1 MTFSIRLFPFLI
13 VLITSGL
20 MACGQTESA
29 PAAGDEEL
37 PTQTADTDFPPAIRD
52 SLDRTGWVV
61 KGYGTNP
68 VSIAVPKPLVSMGD
82 QVPESARKFI
92 VRNETFSGIH
102 GDDFQM
108 IVNTI
113 EYESTVPVDLNAI
126 AVSAADQIRN
136 DVAVS
141 HFKLKETP
149 ITVSGQS
156 GIRQDGKLFRDGLIH
171 YWCNSLVQRGQEVYQ
186 VMVMY
191 PETYALGPGDAEAM
205 MGSMQLLQD

>member
-1 MTFSIRLFPFLI
+1 MTFSIRLLPLLLAFAAF
-13 VLITSGL
+13 GM
-20 MACGQTESA
+20 MACGQTESEPASVEQTQSAQA
-29 PAAGDEEL
+29 PVKN
-37 PTQTADTDFPPAIRD
+37 FPPAIQD

-61 KGYGTNP
+61 KGFGTHP
-68 VSIAVPKPLVSMGD
+68 ISIAIPKPLVGMGD
-82 QVPESARKFI
+82 QVPESAKKFI

-113 EYESTVPVDLNAI
+113 EYVGTVPVDLNAI
-126 AVSAADQIRN
+126 AASAADQIRS

-141 HFKLKETP
+141 HFEMKETP
-149 ITVSGQS
+149 ITVTGQS

-171 YWCNSLVQRGQEVYQ
+171 YWCNSLVQRGQEVFQ

-191 PETYALGPGDAEAM
+191 PETYQLGPGDAEAM
-205 MGSMQLLQD
+205 MGSLQLD